1 MAMNEET
8 LGTLFAALPKQ
19 CVVLLEDIDTAGLTH
34 TREKPPVPVQLPSGT
49 SVPDTPQNTS
59 SNITTEIT
67 PSGRISLSALLNII
81 DGVAA
86 TEGRILI
93 MTTNHLDKL
102 DNALIRPGRVDLVVK
117 FDLANAQMIASIF
130 RSIFATLEADDPKP
144 KSKSPK
150 RFPKHRKPSSEIT
163 KEEIA
168 KALNEKEAQA
178 KVEEERVAEESRIH
192 SLGEKIATLIPSLT
206 FSPAEI
212 QGYFLKW
219 KRQPELAVENAVEW
233 VENTITEKKKK
244 EIEERERLE
253 KEALEKKTE
262 KEEKEKTEK
271 EEKEKSEKEEKE
283 KSEKSEKETAESQDS
298 KEK

>member
-34 TREKPPVPVQLPSGT
+34 TRETTPVQAAVETSTPVLPQNIGNGT
-49 SVPDTPQNTS
+49 S
-59 SNITTEIT
+59 IAT

-117 FDLANAQMIASIF
+117 FDLANSQMIASIF

-144 KSKSPK
+144 KSDVSVRPPK
-150 RFPKHRKPSSEIT
+150 ASKASEFT
-163 KEEIA
+163 KDELA
-168 KALNEKEAQA
+168 RALDEKEAEA
-178 KVEEERVAEESRIH
+178 RSEEERIAEEARIQT
-192 SLGEKIATLIPSLT
+192 LGDKIATLIPSLT

-219 KRQPELAVENAVEW
+219 KRQPELAVENAPEW
-233 VENTITEKKKK
+233 VEKTITDKKKR

-253 KEALEKKTE
+253 KERM
-262 KEEKEKTEK
+262 EKEKVEK
-271 EEKEKSEKEEKE
+271 EGKNKSESDEKGLAGAEEK
-283 KSEKSEKETAESQDS
+283 KEN
-298 KEK
+298 KEVAAADIEAPK

>member
-1 MAMNEET
+1 MNEET

-34 TREKPPVPVQLPSGT
+34 TRDATRAPAPDGT
-49 SVPDTPQNTS
+49 TTPTIPQNIG
-59 SNITTEIT
+59 NGTTVAT

-102 DNALIRPGRVDLVVK
+102 DDALIRPGRVDMTVR

-130 RSIFATLEADDPKP
+130 RSIFATLEADDLQPISTI
-144 KSKSPK
+144 SKDYQKLTSDT
-150 RFPKHRKPSSEIT
+150 T

-168 KALNEKEAQA
+168 TRILSEKKLKAELEEQRLTEEARIQA
-178 KVEEERVAEESRIH
+178 M
-192 SLGEKIATLIPSLT
+192 GEKIATLIPSMT

-219 KRQPELAVENAVEW
+219 KRQPELAIENALNW
-233 VENTITEKKKK
+233 VEKTNTENKKRENL
-244 EIEERERLE
+244 EII
-253 KEALEKKTE
+253 
-262 KEEKEKTEK
+262 EKEKTEREEREGLEKK
-271 EEKEKSEKEEKE
+271 EQEKNKKEKEEKVQAEQGKEDKNE
-283 KSEKSEKETAESQDS
+283 KIDAGTEVSM
-298 KEK
+298 